1 MTSKIA
7 HVGKEMKVFASFSDH
22 YLVIQGILKAQNL
35 VQLLAATKEAIQRM
49 INADEVY
56 FLFMNKDSIANYK

>member
-22 YLVIQGILKAQNL
+22 YLVIQGILKA
-35 VQLLAATKEAIQRM
+35 
-49 INADEVY
+49 
-56 FLFMNKDSIANYK
+56 